1 MTVAALD
8 PIISYDEDGVSLD
21 FAAPFRFLDGED
33 LTVLRLL
40 AGVSTMLDFGTDYT
54 TAGGGTDAGGTVSL
68 VTSIAGA
75 TLTILRNTPRAQ
87 QMDYTAGDRFPAESH
102 EQVLDRLSMVTQEQ
116 DAQLARALLLP
127 PGELATTLAPASER
141 TGGNKILAPNPVTG
155 VLEIRDG
162 AQFKGDPGG
171 NVMSVGLFSTM
182 DGGIVPAGTEI
193 VYTAGHGEV
202 GVGAARYA
210 YDPAV
215 DAGYVA
221 ANPETAF
228 LAADG
233 RGMRLAEPVVDVA
246 MFGAIP
252 GTDIKAAIDR
262 GIAYLAA
269 IGGGILDFAGI
280 EATSSKVSLVGV
292 SNITLRGNGA
302 KLARFITVANDC
314 TIFQIRGGCSD
325 ITIEGFADLDGGHDG
340 SNQLST
346 DNKPVLMIGEL
357 ATGDGGATNANITIR
372 NNTIRRSMWGGIVA
386 YGRSGNGGAPTPLN
400 KNIRIE
406 GNNFSKCSNGVFFYK
421 NARTVKV
428 LNNTFSA
435 CGYDGVI
442 CDTMASSDTVTTEP
456 ISDVLIQGNTID
468 GFGLYGFGVG
478 VLLKGAVSQVI
489 VAKNTIQNAPVNAGG
504 AFQNY
509 AVNFSQDS
517 GTGFVS
523 DCSVE
528 GNTIRSIVSA
538 AANGGYGINVGG
550 AHSGITIRDNK
561 IRGTTNH
568 AILIGSNADGIV
580 VEGNRA
586 VDCGNGMYSMRA
598 EGTAGNE
605 VKDLIMRGNVVIKGA
620 TNVATGGVYVNQVIG
635 GSVVNNRARDFTSTA
650 QILTNATQVET
661 QLTLVGTAIPTGGA
675 VTYLTGTR
683 MRNPAPS
690 NANPVCEWVCF
701 SVGAPGLWRPTQWLM
716 WKGTTALRPV
726 LTANDIGVSY
736 LDTTLVAAG
745 KPIWWTGTAWVDA
758 TGAAV

>member
-1 MTVAALD
+1 MTVAADL
-8 PIISYDEDGVSLD
+8 PIVNYVEDGITLD
-21 FAAPFRFLDGED
+21 FAVPWRFLAEADLVVQRVADG
-33 LTVLRLL
+33 VVAPL
-40 AGVSTMLDFGTDYT
+40 ALGADWSAT
-54 TAGGGTDAGGTVSL
+54 GGSTDAGGTVTL
-68 VTSIAGA
+68 VTGLAGA
-75 TLTILRNTPRAQ
+75 VLTIARATTRSQ
-87 QMDYTAGDRFPAESH
+87 QADYIYADRFPSETH
-102 EQVLDRLSMVTQEQ
+102 ERSLDKQMMVAQE
-116 DAQLARALLLP
+116 LAVNLGRALLLP
-127 PGELATTLAPASER
+127 LGETADPLPPASER
-141 TGGNKILAPNPVTG
+141 IGGNKVLGPNPATG
-155 VLEIRDG
+155 AIEVRDG
-162 AQFKGDPGG
+162 ADFRGDPGG

-182 DGGIVPAGTEI
+182 DGGIVPAGTDI
-193 VYTAGHGEV
+193 VYTAGHDQV
-202 GVGAARYA
+202 GYGAARYA

-221 ANPETAF
+221 ANPQTAF

-233 RGMRLAEPVVDVA
+233 RGMRLAEPVVNV
-246 MFGAIP
+246 MQFGAVP
-252 GTDIKAAIDR
+252 GADIKAAIDL
-262 GIAYLAA
+262 GIAYLDAL
-269 IGGGILDFAGI
+269 GGGVLDFAGI
-280 EATSSKVSLVGV
+280 EATTSKVSLVGV
-292 SNITLRGNGA
+292 SNVTLRGNGA
-302 KLARFITVANDC
+302 KLARVITVANDC

-340 SNQLST
+340 SNQLSV
-346 DNKPVLMIGEL
+346 DNKPAVMIGEL

-372 NNTIRRSMWGGIVA
+372 NNTIRRSMWGGVVV

-400 KNIRIE
+400 RNIRIE
-406 GNNFSKCSNGVFFYK
+406 GNNFDKCSNGVFFYK

-428 LNNTFSA
+428 LNNTFTA

-442 CDTMASSDTVTTEP
+442 CDTMASTDTVTTEP

-478 VLLKGAVSQVI
+478 VLLKGAVSQVV

-504 AFQNY
+504 AFQNF

-517 GTGFVS
+517 GTGFVN
-523 DCSVE
+523 DCVVE
-528 GNTIRSIVSA
+528 GNTIRSITSA
-538 AANGGYGINVGG
+538 AVNGGYGINVGG
-550 AHSGITIRDNK
+550 AHLGLTIRDNK

-586 VDCGNGMYSMRA
+586 VDCGAGIYSIRA

-620 TNVATGGVYVNQVIG
+620 TNVAIGGVYVNQVIG
-635 GSVVNNRARDFTSTA
+635 GSVVNNRARDFTTTA

-661 QLTLVGTAIPTGGA
+661 QLTLSGTAIPTGGT

-683 MRNPAPS
+683 IRNPAPS

-701 SVGAPGLWRPTQWLM
+701 SVGAPGLWRPTQWLV